1 MGTVKLKLEWPFLG
15 VGNQNEQT
23 SSCVIHRYSGKM
35 GTGAL
40 PPVKL
45 PLSKV
50 RCRDIHQYK
59 AVFTLVPHA
68 GSGSTHSRPKQDKE
82 LCSHACSFSAGAGAL
97 PLCCLAWA
105 PARGWCVQ
113 GSRMLRPW
121 HWSDFLSKMLVPALQ
136 VLHMAPRG
144 CLPLAATGVLLKT
157 PELWYLSKIRR
168 GESAC
173 VWDRWPTPKVSD
185 IWAEGW
191 SCK

>member
-105 PARGWCVQ
+105 PARGWHMQ

-121 HWSDFLSKMLVPALQ
+121 PLEWFPEQSASASPAGPSRGSWGMSASCTHRLS
-136 VLHMAPRG
+136 
-144 CLPLAATGVLLKT
+144 C
-157 PELWYLSKIRR
+157 
-168 GESAC
+168 
-173 VWDRWPTPKVSD
+173 
-185 IWAEGW
+185 
-191 SCK
+191 